1 MDIRKPVQF
10 IRGIGPKTSM
20 LFNRIDV
27 FSIYDLLTHFP
38 RAYEDRRFVR
48 PIGSLKE
55 GDMASVIGEV
65 CLIDKGRYTKSGRHM
80 AKVVIKNETGMI
92 SGVWFNQK
100 YIISNFKIGDKV
112 LFFGKVSLS
121 FNEKQ
126 IINPEF
132 EKVDEEISNCITPIY
147 PSTKNLSQKTIRN
160 AVLKVL
166 NSGDIGFD
174 ETLPE
179 RVLSEYGLCTREEAI
194 RNIHFPEDNIHLNK
208 ALYRLK
214 FEELLELQL
223 GLMMERDRVCKNNG
237 ISFKISD
244 ELKGFVS
251 SLPFILTRAQKK
263 AVNEILSDMKS
274 SKQMNR
280 LVQGD
285 VGSGKT
291 IVAVIA
297 LFNAV
302 KNGYQ
307 GAMMAPTE
315 ILASQHYESLKSLYK
330 GFNINVE
337 YLSGKISKQ
346 QKDEIKERLR
356 CGDIDIII
364 GTHAVIQEDVD
375 FMNLGLVITDEQHR
389 FGVRQRAK
397 LSAKGMNP
405 DILIM
410 TATPIPRTMALFI
423 YGDLDIS
430 LIDELPPGRQK
441 VDTYAVRPGVRGRI
455 YNFVRSQIK
464 NGRQA
469 YIVCPLI
476 EESDVLDAESAVE
489 TAEKL
494 KREYLK
500 DISVGLLH
508 GRMKPDEKDEIMNR
522 FKNKEIDVLVSTTV
536 IEVGI
541 NVPNATIMVVENADR
556 FGLAQLHQLR
566 GRVGRGSEKSYC
578 ILVSSMETNEAIN
591 RMKIMQE
598 LSDGFK
604 IAEKDMESR
613 GTGEFFGTRQHG
625 LPELKLA
632 DIFADA
638 KILKITN
645 ELSKKLVSSG
655 AIYTKELEK
664 LKKEV
669 ENKFDQKK
677 EQVALN

>member
-10 IRGIGPKTSM
+10 IKGIGPKTSM

-38 RAYEDRRFVR
+38 RVYEDRRFVR

-194 RNIHFPEDNIHLNK
+194 RNIHFPEDNVHLDK

-441 VDTYAVRPGVRGRI
+441 VDTYAVRPGARGRI

-500 DISVGLLH
+500 GISVGLLH